1 LKLRGGLGIPPG
13 LMWKNLWATIF
24 LFIFFILSAKSYAE
38 TVGVY
43 RFVYSGPAGFEHLAV
58 TAGDTF
64 IGTLSNSLKRFKDSV
79 KIIDK
84 SVNPDKLNSK
94 LLGKEKVD
102 LLVAGRLNWLGEQ
115 GTLYVTWIRG
125 SEEKGVQYLTLPKLD
140 QLTALTEKFASQMM
154 SPIFS
159 IELDRIKMDR
169 IGVNNK
175 EVIVAHQEEKKPPKI
190 VRVPENSKP
199 TDEPPQVKQ
208 EKVASVSVLPP
219 EEKPKKVT
227 KQKLQ
232 VPSADAI
239 RDYQFISQRLP
250 FEVRSMEMADLN
262 GDGKPEIILSADGLI
277 QFYQR
282 GDKGLA
288 ELATWRGSKYD
299 RVIHVSAFRLAGYA
313 NPVLA
318 VSNIWDNRA
327 KSFLLSLEGNAPK
340 VLVDDIPYLIRPII
354 YEGSQILAA
363 ETYASD
369 EKVRHQLYEL
379 KIEGSKATPG
389 RKLNFPYEVG
399 LFGFEWYEMGN
410 GGEKEL
416 LYLTPA
422 GYLKLFYREG
432 NHYKRRATSAE
443 KLGGSF
449 NEIETKL
456 TNALNEVVSS
466 RFTVSLGLQVLPAA
480 QPGEADEVL
489 LANNGAYLRS
499 SIGQGFLLKSAK
511 LVKLKW
517 TELGFSETW
526 ETRKI
531 EGGFAGYI
539 PIKTKQGWEILTAAR
554 LRDKGFMSPTLRNES
569 VVLTYPM

>member
-1 LKLRGGLGIPPG
+1 
-13 LMWKNLWATIF
+13 M
-24 LFIFFILSAKSYAE
+24 
-38 TVGVY
+38 
-43 RFVYSGPAGFEHLAV
+43 
-58 TAGDTF
+58 
-64 IGTLSNSLKRFKDSV
+64 
-79 KIIDK
+79 
-84 SVNPDKLNSK
+84 NPDKLNHK
-94 LLGKEKVD
+94 LLSKEKVD
-102 LLVAGRLNWLGEQ
+102 LLVAGRLNWLGDQ

-125 SEEKGVQYLTLPKLD
+125 SGEKGVQYLSLPKLG
-140 QLTALTEKFASQMM
+140 QLTALTEKFASQVIN
-154 SPIFS
+154 PIFT
-159 IELDRIKMDR
+159 IELDK
-169 IGVNNK
+169 N
-175 EVIVAHQEEKKPPKI
+175 VIIAHQKEKTPPKI

-199 TDEPPQVKQ
+199 IPEAAQVKQ

-219 EEKPKKVT
+219 EEKPKKVA

-232 VPSADAI
+232 APSVDAI

-250 FEVRSMEMADLN
+250 FEVRSMEVADLN
-262 GDGKPEIILSADGLI
+262 GDGKSEIILSADGLI
-277 QFYQR
+277 KFYQR
-282 GDKGLA
+282 GAKELT

-299 RVIHVSAFRLAGYA
+299 RVIHVSAFQLAGHA
-313 NPVLA
+313 SPVLA

-327 KSFLLSLEGNAPK
+327 KSFLLTLEGNAPK
-340 VLVDDIPYLIRPII
+340 VLVDDIPYLIRPIT
-354 YEGSQILAA
+354 YEGSTILAA
-363 ETYASD
+363 ETYSSD

-379 KIEGSKATPG
+379 KIEGSKTTPA

-422 GYLKLFYREG
+422 GYLKLFYRNG
-432 NHYKRRATSAE
+432 DHYKRRATSAE

-489 LANNGAYLRS
+489 LANNGAYLRG

-531 EGGFAGYI
+531 EGGFAEYI
-539 PIKTKQGWEILTAAR
+539 PLKTKNGIEILTAAR
-554 LRDKGFMSPTLRNES
+554 LRDRGFMSPTMVNES
-569 VVLTYPM
+569 VVLIY